1 MTLSELFSLSL
12 SSALYANRADA
23 LVPVIF
29 LILSIRMGRKRIAVS
44 IGATIH
50 FSNETWFVAPINTV
64 NALSSCLF
72 NVRTTMRAAQSRDEK
87 NWRGRLLASR
97 LRSPVYLY
105 YIFWRDVIS
114 KRRISLRIPCFSFFY
129 LLFSS
134 AENLVKFMTNLSTV
148 KGISYEWWI
157 MFYIVLLIK
166 SE

>member
-12 SSALYANRADA
+12 SNALYANGADA

-64 NALSSCLF
+64 NALSCLF

-134 AENLVKFMTNLSTV
+134 AENLVKFD
-148 KGISYEWWI
+148 KFIDR
-157 MFYIVLLIK
+157 
-166 SE
+166 